1 MQKLSNPDCAIINI
15 DKLSGYCLN
24 SEHPDGRHKAKVF
37 MSALNLGKDDAEIL
51 KSALLKAIK
60 ENEAIPSKSN
70 EYGQKYIID
79 FEMTHLRKIA
89 RIRGAWIMRN
99 NENFPRLITCYII

>member
-60 ENEAIPSKSN
+60 ENEA
-70 EYGQKYIID
+70 
-79 FEMTHLRKIA
+79 
-89 RIRGAWIMRN
+89 
-99 NENFPRLITCYII
+99 